1 MDINILIRAAAYVI
15 LAGALLAA
23 AVALDNRPY
32 PMPPASSG
40 DPSRESGALD
50 SELARC
56 RALEAAAADDA
67 ACKTAWQAN
76 RERFLG
82 LRKLPQD
89 RVTNAGPAIAGQQPT
104 WLPGEEQAGRALQ
117 QPALDSAPLAPNNK
131 AGRSP

>member
-1 MDINILIRAAAYVI
+1 MDIKIFIRGAAYVV

-23 AVALDNRPY
+23 SAALNNRPY
-32 PMPPASSG
+32 PIPPASSG

-56 RALEAAAADDA
+56 RALEAEAADDA
-67 ACKTAWQAN
+67 ACKVAWRAN

-89 RVTNAGPAIAGQQPT
+89 RVTNAGPAT
-104 WLPGEEQAGRALQ
+104 AGRQ
-117 QPALDSAPLAPNNK
+117 QTLL
-131 AGRSP
+131 